1 MIEDPS
7 APLLPAAQEQAS
19 EPISPERAPDAAP
32 EMVDFDELRRILLG
46 QEQDSLSHLSGDLGE
61 LQRLMADKDALA
73 AIIAPSLD
81 AALRDKIQQNRD
93 EMIEV
98 LYPII
103 GQTVLRAVGEA
114 IQDLARTVDARVR
127 TTMTPQ
133 AIWRRIRAQAT
144 GVSGAELALRDALP
158 FEVTEIFLIHRA
170 SGLLL
175 RHVTPGGRGQAPPD
189 RDLVSGML
197 TAIRDFAGDA
207 FGRDQ
212 QSELEAIQYGRQ
224 HIVIEAAEHIY
235 LAAVVQ
241 GVEPAGFRAALRD
254 LAIDVENRYRYLLRS
269 YQGDASAFAA
279 LDPVLSAL
287 SSDGGASAAAGGGLT
302 RRQKGALAG
311 VAALAGACL
320 LVFCLGGAAL
330 VRAVNRPL
338 PTAAVVYVVAAT
350 ATPSPVPT
358 ATATWTPSPSPSATP
373 TASPTATAT
382 PTATA
387 LPSATPTAQVVISG
401 VRANVRA
408 GPGLEF
414 PVKAVAVPGAV
425 YALAGQSRD
434 RAWVQVCCLPDGTT
448 GWIAAAFTSP
458 ARITPVATPP

>member
-1 MIEDPS
+1 VTEDPS
-7 APLLPAAQEQAS
+7 APLLSAAHAQTG
-19 EPISPERAPDAAP
+19 APVAP
-32 EMVDFDELRRILLG
+32 ESASQAEPETFDFDELRRLLLG
-46 QEQDSLSHLSGDLGE
+46 QEQDSLAHLSGDLGE

-133 AIWRRIRAQAT
+133 AVWRRIRAQVT

-158 FEVTEIFLIHRA
+158 FEVTEVFLIHRA

-175 RHVTPGGRGQAPPD
+175 RHVTPDGQAPPD

-197 TAIRDFAGDA
+197 TAIRDFVADA
-207 FGRDQ
+207 FGRGQ
-212 QSELEAIQYGRQ
+212 QSELEAIQYSGQ
-224 HIVIEAAEHIY
+224 HILIEAAEHVY

-241 GVEPAGFRAALRD
+241 GIEPAGFRSALRD
-254 LAIDVENRYRYLLRS
+254 LAIEIENRYRYLLHS

-279 LDPVLSAL
+279 LDLAL
-287 SSDGGASAAAGGGLT
+287 GSLAGDAPASAGSRLT
-302 RRQKGALAG
+302 HRQKGALAG
-311 VAALAGACL
+311 AAALVGACL
-320 LVFCLGGAAL
+320 LAFCLGGWAL
-330 VRAVNRPL
+330 VRAANRPL
-338 PTAAVVYVVAAT
+338 PTPAVVYIVAAT
-350 ATPSPVPT
+350 ATPSLIPT
-358 ATATWTPSPSPSATP
+358 ATATWTPSPSATP
-373 TASPTATAT
+373 TATPANTATATAT
-382 PTATA
+382 PTPSPTATA
-387 LPSATPTAQVVISG
+387 EVVVAG

-414 PVKAVAVPGAV
+414 PIKTVADPGAL
-425 YALAGQSRD
+425 YAVTGLSSD
-434 RAWVQVCCLPDGTT
+434 LVWVQICCLSDGTT

-458 ARITPVATPP
+458 AGATPSATPP

>member
-1 MIEDPS
+1 VTADPT
-7 APLLPAAQEQAS
+7 LPSTAHEQAAA
-19 EPISPERAPDAAP
+19 PVSPETF
-32 EMVDFDELRRILLG
+32 DFDELRHILLG
-46 QEQDSLSHLSGDLGE
+46 QEQDSLAHLSGDLGE
-61 LQRLMADKDALA
+61 LQRLIADKDALA

-133 AIWRRIRAQAT
+133 AVWRRIRAQVT

-175 RHVTPGGRGQAPPD
+175 RHVTPDGQTPPD

-197 TAIRDFAGDA
+197 TAIRDFVADA
-207 FGRDQ
+207 FGRGQ
-212 QSELEAIQYGRQ
+212 QSELEAIQYSGQR
-224 HIVIEAAEHIY
+224 ILIEAAEHVY

-241 GVEPAGFRAALRD
+241 GVEPSGFRSALRD
-254 LAIDVENRYRYLLRS
+254 LAIEIESRYRYLLRS

-279 LDPVLSAL
+279 LDLAL
-287 SSDGGASAAAGGGLT
+287 GSLAGDAPTNAGSSLT

-311 VAALAGACL
+311 AAAFTGACL
-320 LVFCLGGAAL
+320 LVFCLGSWAL
-330 VRAVNRPL
+330 ARAVNRPI
-338 PTAAVVYVVAAT
+338 PTPAVVYIVAAT
-350 ATPSPVPT
+350 ATPSLIPT
-358 ATATWTPSPSPSATP
+358 ATATWAPSPSATP
-373 TASPTATAT
+373 TATPVITAT
-382 PTATA
+382 PTAT
-387 LPSATPTAQVVISG
+387 PSPSPTPTAQVVVAG

-414 PVKAVAVPGAV
+414 PVKTVAEPGAV
-425 YALAGQSRD
+425 YAVAGRSRD
-434 RAWVQVCCLPDGTT
+434 QAWVQICCLADGTT

-458 ARITPVATPP
+458 AGATPSATPP